1 MKKQLILYCIIAI
14 ILLSGCSNTNNNNPT
29 DANTAINE
37 SKNLFNFGEISSKA
51 DTAAPSPEKT
61 LREISNFVIADIWN
75 VGFVDVISY
84 TRSGTSSTG
93 ASMDIDFT
101 VEQLGKAMEEKKEY
115 DTYMNKLDT
124 KYDSIKKIWA
134 KLSPEIDLLYKQIQE
149 TPPKANNDSLTLD
162 AGKFNQYSEAFN
174 KEVNDL
180 AKQ

>member
-1 MKKQLILYCIIAI
+1 LKKQLILYCIIAI

-93 ASMDIDFT
+93 TSMDIDFT

-149 TPPKANNDSLTLD
+149 TPPKANDDSLTLD

>member
-1 MKKQLILYCIIAI
+1 MKKQLILYCITAI

-149 TPPKANNDSLTLD
+149 TPPKANDDSLTLD

>member
-93 ASMDIDFT
+93 TSMDIDFT

-149 TPPKANNDSLTLD
+149 TPPKANDDSLTLD

>member
-149 TPPKANNDSLTLD
+149 TPPKANDDSLTLD